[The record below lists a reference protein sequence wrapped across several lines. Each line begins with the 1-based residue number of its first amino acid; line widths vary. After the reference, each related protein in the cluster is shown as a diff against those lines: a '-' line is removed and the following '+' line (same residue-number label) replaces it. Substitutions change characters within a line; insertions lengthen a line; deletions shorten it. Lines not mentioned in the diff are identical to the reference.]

1 MVHVPGESERAAQ
14 APTPTDELLV
24 ASIGAGDM
32 DALRQLVQRYQ
43 DRVRR
48 LAWRMLR
55 DEHAADDVAQDVFL
69 RVHGAAPRHKPT
81 ARVSTWIYQ
90 ITLNL
95 CRDRLRRSK
104 RRIVS
109 IQDAAIDPPAPSM
122 RDGIDADETAR
133 RVRRAVDA
141 LPERQRTAVVLHRYE
156 GLAHERI
163 AEVTGWSRSAVESLI
178 VRAYA
183 TLRKSLADLR

>member
-1 MVHVPGESERAAQ
+1 MAHVPGESERAAQ
-14 APTPTDELLV
+14 APTPTDESLV

-122 RDGIDADETAR
+122 RDGMDADETAQ
-133 RVRRAVDA
+133 RVGRAVDA

-156 GLAHERI
+156 GLGHERI